1 MREGERVRLIV
12 AIVLLAVSTV
22 SLSIGIAQRTV
33 FDAPDTI
40 DLSVELE
47 ATAPAVI
54 IHGDDLLAFP
64 GRQTITVEGGTS
76 ARVPRTEGVGFENRS
91 TDRVFVAYGR
101 TIDVMA
107 WLSPARHTLLG
118 VDAVNNTLTAL
129 PRSGELYLP
138 EPAGSDLWFAEYSE
152 SDSVSISI
160 AAPDDVSVLIMSDGV
175 LPAPHTV
182 TISWPVTNE
191 APWILALIV
200 VGLVTMVAGF
210 VALITSWLHWRR
222 TKGPRRRKTRRP
234 KVRAPRVSRVKRPSS
249 VRPRGRRAAQFIA
262 LPVAGAL
269 ALGGCAPS
277 APAPEPEEEATT
289 PTNTQTVAPY
299 PAVTELQF
307 SRIMA
312 RVAEQ
317 IRLADEELS
326 VNTLGVRVEEPT
338 LAARRAAYIIQRAD
352 PESATMVPIP
362 ASPIRLVVPQQT
374 TVWPRSVFGIIQ
386 DEADLESPSL
396 GVVLKQLDP
405 RSPYELTYAIVLNPQ
420 VQLPDL
426 PSASV
431 GAPKLSAESKL
442 TRIPP
447 NELIERYADVLR
459 NGTESPFARDFALA
473 NDPLYAQAG
482 PDAQALRQESFGE
495 TVQVTWEST
504 PGETEVVAF
513 STADAGAIVMG
524 TIIERERVEPV
535 QSGAALNSSIA
546 VRALT
551 SLSQSTEGFDVE
563 SQLQILWYVPPV
575 GSEDAIR
582 VLGFTYSLIGAKEVA
597 SE

>member
-1 MREGERVRLIV
+1 VRLIV
-12 AIVLLAVSTV
+12 AIVLLAVSTITL
-22 SLSIGIAQRTV
+22 SLGIAQRTV

-40 DLSVELE
+40 DLAVDLE
-47 ATAPAVI
+47 ARAPATI
-54 IHGDDLLAFP
+54 IHGRDLLIYP

-76 ARVPRTEGVGFENRS
+76 GLVPREDGEGFETRQ

-118 VDAVNNTLTAL
+118 VDSVGNTLTAL

-138 EPAGSDLWFAEYSE
+138 DPAGSDLWFAEYSE
-152 SDSVSISI
+152 IGSVSISI
-160 AAPDDVSVLIMSDGV
+160 AAPADVSVLIMSDGI
-175 LPAPHTV
+175 LPAPQSISV
-182 TISWPVTNE
+182 SWPVTNE

-200 VGLVTMVAGF
+200 VGLITMVAGF
-210 VALITSWLHWRR
+210 VALVVSWIHWRR
-222 TKGPRRRKTRRP
+222 TKGPRRRKTKRP
-234 KVRAPRVSRVKRPSS
+234 KVRAPRAPRVKRPSS
-249 VRPRGRRAAQFIA
+249 VRPRGRRAARFVA
-262 LPVAGAL
+262 LPLAGVL
-269 ALGGCAPS
+269 ALGACSPS
-277 APAPEPEEEATT
+277 APAPAEQPAT
-289 PTNTQTVAPY
+289 PINTQAIAPY

-307 SRIMA
+307 SRIMS

-326 VNTLGVRVEEPT
+326 VNTLGARVEEPT
-338 LAARRAAYIIQRAD
+338 LSARRASYIIQRAD
-352 PESATMVPIP
+352 PESGAVVPIP

-374 TVWPRSVFGIIQ
+374 TTWPRSVFGIIQ
-386 DEADLESPSL
+386 DEADLSSPSL
-396 GVVLKQLDP
+396 GVVLKQMDP

-426 PSASV
+426 PSASL

-442 TRIPP
+442 TRITPR
-447 NELIERYADVLR
+447 ELIEHYADVLR
-459 NGTESPFARDFALA
+459 KGPDSAFASEFALA

-495 TVQVTWEST
+495 TVQVTWESI
-504 PGETEVVAF
+504 PGESEVVAF
-513 STADAGAIVMG
+513 STADSGAIVMG
-524 TIIERERVEPV
+524 TIVERELVEPI
-535 QSGAALNSSIA
+535 QSGAAVNSSIA

-551 SLSQSTEGFDVE
+551 ALSQSTQGFDVE

-575 GSEDAIR
+575 GSQGAIR
-582 VLGFTYSLIGAKEVA
+582 VLGFTYSLIGAKEVVR
-597 SE
+597 E

>member
-1 MREGERVRLIV
+1 MRLIV

-22 SLSIGIAQRTV
+22 ALSLGIAQRTV
-33 FDAPDTI
+33 FDAPDT
-40 DLSVELE
+40 VELSLE
-47 ATAPAVI
+47 VSATAPATVL
-54 IHGDDLLAFP
+54 HGKDLLAFP

-76 ARVPRTEGVGFENRS
+76 GRVPRDDGEGFVRSS

-107 WLSPARHTLLG
+107 WLSPARHTLVG
-118 VDAVNNTLTAL
+118 VDAVGNTMTAL

-138 EPAGSDLWFAEYSE
+138 DPAGSDLWFAEYSE
-152 SDSVSISI
+152 TGSVSISI
-160 AAPDDVSVLIMSDGV
+160 AAPADVTVLIMSDGV
-175 LPAPHTV
+175 LPAPQS
-182 TISWPVTNE
+182 ISLSWPVTNE
-191 APWILALIV
+191 APWIVALIV
-200 VGLVTMVAGF
+200 VGLLTMVAGF
-210 VALITSWLHWRR
+210 VALIASWIHWRKTR
-222 TKGPRRRKTRRP
+222 GPRRRKTKRPRARAP
-234 KVRAPRVSRVKRPSS
+234 KVPRVKRPSS
-249 VRPRGRRAAQFIA
+249 IQPRGRRAARFVA
-262 LPVAGAL
+262 LPLAGV
-269 ALGGCAPS
+269 LGLTACAPAT
-277 APAPEPEEEATT
+277 APAPDQEQT
-289 PTNTQTVAPY
+289 PTNTQSIAPY

-312 RVAEQ
+312 RVADQ
-317 IRLADEELS
+317 IQLADEELS
-326 VNTLGVRVEEPT
+326 VNTLGERVEEPM
-338 LAARRAAYIIQRAD
+338 LSARRASYIIQRAD
-352 PESATMVPIP
+352 PDSVVVLPIP

-374 TVWPRSVFGIIQ
+374 TTWPRSVFGIIQ
-386 DEADLESPSL
+386 DEADVESPSL
-396 GVVLKQLDP
+396 GVVLKQVDP

-442 TRIPP
+442 TRVPP
-447 NELIERYADVLR
+447 GKLIERYADVLR
-459 NGTESPFARDFALA
+459 NGPESQFASEFALA

-504 PGETEVVAF
+504 PGEGEVVAF
-513 STADAGAIVMG
+513 STADSGAIVMG
-524 TIIERERVEPV
+524 TIIERELVEPL
-535 QSGAALNSSIA
+535 QSGAAVNSSIA

-551 SLSQSTEGFDVE
+551 SLSQSTEGFDVR

-575 GSEDAIR
+575 GSQDAIR
-582 VLGFTYSLIGAKEVA
+582 VLGFTYSLIGAKEVG

>member
-1 MREGERVRLIV
+1 MRLIV

-22 SLSIGIAQRTV
+22 TLSLGIAQRTV

-40 DLSVELE
+40 EVSVDVESS
-47 ATAPAVI
+47 APAVI
-54 IHGDDLLAFP
+54 IHGSDLLAFP
-64 GRQTITVEGGTS
+64 GRQTITVTGGAS
-76 ARVPRTEGVGFENRS
+76 GLVPREEGEGFETRR

-101 TIDVMA
+101 TVDVLA
-107 WLSPARHTLLG
+107 WLSPARHMLLE
-118 VDAVNNTLTAL
+118 VDPLENTLSAI

-138 EPAGSDLWFAEYSE
+138 DPAGSDLWFQEYSE
-152 SDSVSISI
+152 IGEVQVSI
-160 AAPDDVSVLIMSDGV
+160 AAPEDVSVLIMSDGV
-175 LPAPHTV
+175 LPAPQSISV
-182 TISWPVTNE
+182 SWPVTNE

-200 VGLVTMVAGF
+200 VGLLTMVAGF
-210 VALITSWLHWRR
+210 VALIASWIHWRR
-222 TKGPRRRKTRRP
+222 TKGPRRRKTKRP
-234 KVRAPRVSRVKRPSS
+234 KVRAPRAPRVKRPSS
-249 VRPRGRRAAQFIA
+249 VRPRGRRAARFVA
-262 LPVAGAL
+262 LPLAGVL
-269 ALGGCAPS
+269 ALGACSSSSP
-277 APAPEPEEEATT
+277 APAPEEELSLPPSAETL
-289 PTNTQTVAPY
+289 APY

-307 SRIMA
+307 SRIMS

-317 IRLADEELS
+317 IQLADEELS
-326 VNTLGVRVEEPT
+326 INTLGIRVEEPM
-338 LAARRAAYIIQRAD
+338 LSARRASYIIQRAD
-352 PESATMVPIP
+352 PASGVVVPIP

-426 PSASV
+426 PSASL
-431 GAPKLSAESKL
+431 GAPKLSADSKL

-447 NELIERYADVLR
+447 RELIEHYADVLR
-459 NGTESPFARDFALA
+459 NGPQSPFASEFALA

-482 PDAQALRQESFGE
+482 PDAEALRQESFGD
-495 TVQVTWEST
+495 TVQVTWESI
-504 PGETEVVAF
+504 PGESEVVAF
-513 STADAGAIVMG
+513 STADSGAIVMG
-524 TIIERERVEPV
+524 TIMERELVEPI
-535 QSGAALNSSIA
+535 QSGAAVNSSIA

-551 SLSQSTEGFDVE
+551 SLSQSTEGFDVQ

-582 VLGFTYSLIGAKEVA
+582 VLGFTYSLIGAKEV
-597 SE
+597 SGE

>member
-1 MREGERVRLIV
+1 MRLIV

-22 SLSIGIAQRTV
+22 ALSLGIAQHTV

-40 DLSVELE
+40 ELSLE
-47 ATAPAVI
+47 VNATAPATI
-54 IHGDDLLAFP
+54 IHGKDLLAFP

-76 ARVPRTEGVGFENRS
+76 GRVPRADGEGFERSS

-107 WLSPARHTLLG
+107 WLSPARHTLMG
-118 VDAVNNTLTAL
+118 VDAVGNTMTAL

-138 EPAGSDLWFAEYSE
+138 DPAGSDLWFAEYSE
-152 SDSVSISI
+152 TGAVSVSI
-160 AAPDDVSVLIMSDGV
+160 AAPEDVTVLIMSDGV
-175 LPAPHTV
+175 LPAPQS
-182 TISWPVTNE
+182 ISLSWPATNE
-191 APWILALIV
+191 APWIVALIV
-200 VGLVTMVAGF
+200 VGLLTMVAGF
-210 VALITSWLHWRR
+210 VAVIASWTHWRKTR
-222 TKGPRRRKTRRP
+222 GPRRRETKRPRARARVP
-234 KVRAPRVSRVKRPSS
+234 KVPRVKRPSS
-249 VRPRGRRAAQFIA
+249 IQPRGRRAARFVA
-262 LPVAGAL
+262 LPLAGV
-269 ALGGCAPS
+269 LGLTACAPTT
-277 APAPEPEEEATT
+277 APAPVEEET
-289 PTNTQTVAPY
+289 PANTQSVAPY

-307 SRIMA
+307 SRVMA
-312 RVAEQ
+312 RVADQ
-317 IRLADEELS
+317 IQLADEELS
-326 VNTLGVRVEEPT
+326 VNTLGVRLEEPM
-338 LAARRAAYIIQRAD
+338 LSARRASYIIQRAD
-352 PESATMVPIP
+352 PESVVVVPIP

-374 TVWPRSVFGIIQ
+374 TTWPRSVFGIIQ

-396 GVVLKQLDP
+396 GVVLKQVDA

-426 PSASV
+426 PSATV

-447 NELIERYADVLR
+447 GELIEHYADVLR
-459 NGTESPFARDFALA
+459 NGLASEFASEFALA

-504 PGETEVVAF
+504 PGESEVVAF
-513 STADAGAIVMG
+513 STADSGAIVMG
-524 TIIERERVEPV
+524 TIIERELVEPL
-535 QSGAALNSSIA
+535 QSGAAVNSSIA

-551 SLSQSTEGFDVE
+551 ALSQSTEGFDVR

-575 GSEDAIR
+575 GSQDAIR
-582 VLGFTYSLIGAKEVA
+582 VLGFTYSLIGAKEVG

>member
-1 MREGERVRLIV
+1 MRLIV

-22 SLSIGIAQRTV
+22 SLSLGIAQRTV
-33 FDAPDTI
+33 FDAPDTV
-40 DLSVELE
+40 DLALTVN
-47 ATAPAVI
+47 ARAPATI
-54 IHGDDLLAFP
+54 IHGSDLLAFP
-64 GRQTITVEGGTS
+64 GRQTITVEGGTR
-76 ARVPRTEGVGFENRS
+76 ALAPREDGDGFETRS

-107 WLSPARHTLLG
+107 WLSPGRHTLVG
-118 VDAVNNTLTAL
+118 VDAVNNTMTAL

-138 EPAGSDLWFAEYSE
+138 DPSGSDLWFQEFSE
-152 SDSVSISI
+152 TGSVSISI
-160 AAPDDVSVLIMSDGV
+160 AAPEDVSVLIMSDGV
-175 LPAPHTV
+175 LPAPQKIS
-182 TISWPVTNE
+182 ISWPVTNE

-210 VALITSWLHWRR
+210 IALILAWINWRR
-222 TKGPRRRKTRRP
+222 TKGPRRTKTRRP
-234 KVRAPRVSRVKRPSS
+234 KARAPKAPRVKRPSS
-249 VRPRGRRAAQFIA
+249 VRPRGRRAARFVA
-262 LPVAGAL
+262 LPLAGVM
-269 ALGGCAPS
+269 ALGACSPG
-277 APAPEPEEEATT
+277 APAPAPTEETTT
-289 PTNTQTVAPY
+289 PVNTQAIAPY

-307 SRIMA
+307 SRIMS

-352 PESATMVPIP
+352 PASGAVVPIP

-374 TVWPRSVFGIIQ
+374 TTWPRSVFGIIQ
-386 DEADLESPSL
+386 DEEDLESPSL

-420 VQLPDL
+420 VQLPDV
-426 PSASV
+426 PSASL

-442 TRIPP
+442 TRTPP
-447 NELIERYADVLR
+447 REVIERYADVLR
-459 NGTESPFARDFALA
+459 QGPESAFASEFALV

-504 PGETEVVAF
+504 PGESEVVAF
-513 STADAGAIVMG
+513 STADSGAIVMG
-524 TIIERERVEPV
+524 TIIERELVIPV
-535 QSGAALNSSIA
+535 QSGAAVNSSIA

-551 SLSQSTEGFDVE
+551 ALSQSTEGFDVE

-575 GSEDAIR
+575 GSQEAIR
-582 VLGFTYSLIGAKEVA
+582 VLGFTYSLIGAKEV
-597 SE
+597 SNE

>member
-1 MREGERVRLIV
+1 MRLIV

-22 SLSIGIAQRTV
+22 ALSLGIAQRTV
-33 FDAPDTI
+33 FDAPDT
-40 DLSVELE
+40 VELSLE
-47 ATAPAVI
+47 LNASAPATI
-54 IHGDDLLAFP
+54 IHGKDLLAFP

-76 ARVPRTEGVGFENRS
+76 GRIPRADGEGFVRGS

-107 WLSPARHTLLG
+107 WLSPARHTLVG
-118 VDAVNNTLTAL
+118 VDAVGSTMTVL

-138 EPAGSDLWFAEYSE
+138 EPSGSDLWFAEYSE
-152 SDSVSISI
+152 TGAVSLSI
-160 AAPDDVSVLIMSDGV
+160 AAPEDVTVLIMSDGV
-175 LPAPHTV
+175 LPAPQS
-182 TISWPVTNE
+182 ISLSWPVTNE

-200 VGLVTMVAGF
+200 VGLLTMVAGF
-210 VALITSWLHWRR
+210 VALISSWIHWRKTR
-222 TKGPRRRKTRRP
+222 GPRRQKIRRP
-234 KVRAPRVSRVKRPSS
+234 RPRAAKVPRVKRPSS
-249 VRPRGRRAAQFIA
+249 IQPRGRRAARFVAIPLA
-262 LPVAGAL
+262 AVLGLTACSPTIEPVLEDEETL
-269 ALGGCAPS
+269 A
-277 APAPEPEEEATT
+277 
-289 PTNTQTVAPY
+289 NTQSSAPY

-307 SRIMA
+307 SRIMS

-317 IRLADEELS
+317 IQLADEELS

-338 LAARRAAYIIQRAD
+338 LTARRAAYVIQRAD
-352 PESATMVPIP
+352 PESGVVVPIP

-374 TVWPRSVFGIIQ
+374 TTWPRSVFGIIQ
-386 DEADLESPSL
+386 DEADEASPSL
-396 GVVLKQLDP
+396 GVVLKQRDA

-426 PSASV
+426 PSATL

-447 NELIERYADVLR
+447 RELIERYADVLR
-459 NGTESPFARDFALA
+459 NGPGSEFASDFALA

-495 TVQVTWEST
+495 TVRVTWEST
-504 PGETEVVAF
+504 PGESEVVVF
-513 STADAGAIVMG
+513 STADSGAIVMG
-524 TIIERERVEPV
+524 TIIERELLEPL
-535 QSGAALNSSIA
+535 QSGAAVNTSIA

-551 SLSQSTEGFDVE
+551 SLSQSTRGFDVE

-575 GSEDAIR
+575 GSQDAIR
-582 VLGFTYSLIGAKEVA
+582 VLGFTYSLIGAKEV
-597 SE
+597 ERE